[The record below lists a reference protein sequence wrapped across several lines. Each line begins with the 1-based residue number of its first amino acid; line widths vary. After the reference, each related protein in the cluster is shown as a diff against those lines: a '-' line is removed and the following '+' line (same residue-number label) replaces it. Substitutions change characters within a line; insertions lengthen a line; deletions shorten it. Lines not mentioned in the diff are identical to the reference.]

1 MAIGVLNIGE
11 SGSGKSTSLRSVKS
25 GFGIINTLGKPLPF
39 KSDLKYVVTDDYAK
53 VKDILKRSTS
63 PSVVID
69 DAGYLMTNAFMRGH
83 SMKTGKSGSYDFYN
97 DMADQFWQLVEFVRT
112 LDAKRIVY
120 FFMHEEK
127 SDTGTVTPKTLGKLL
142 DSTVCVEGMFTIV
155 LRSLYREGRHVFSTQ
170 TDGGDVAK
178 SPIGMFAEQYID
190 NDITQVD
197 KTIRE
202 FYGIQL

>member
-1 MAIGVLNIGE
+1 MAVCVLNIGK
-11 SGSGKSTSLRSVKS
+11 SGSGKSTSMRNVKD
-25 GFGIINTLGKPLPF
+25 GFGLINTLGKPLPF
-39 KSDLKYVVTDDYAK
+39 KSDLKYVATDDYAK
-53 VKDILKRSTS
+53 VKDVLKRSKS

-83 SMKTGKSGSYDFYN
+83 SGKANKFDFYN
-97 DMADQFWQLVEFVRT
+97 DMADSFWSLIEFVRT
-112 LDAKRIVY
+112 LDGKRIVY
-120 FFMHEEK
+120 FFMHEEE
-127 SDTGTVTPKTLGKLL
+127 SDSGTVKPKTLGKLL

-155 LRSLYREGRHVFSTQ
+155 LRSLYREGRYVFSTQ